1 MLMGAPRR
9 SDCAREQSDG
19 LRPVEMLSSMS
30 LDALGDE

>member
-19 LRPVEMLSSMS
+19 LRPIEIVSSLS
-30 LDALGDE
+30 LDALGDN